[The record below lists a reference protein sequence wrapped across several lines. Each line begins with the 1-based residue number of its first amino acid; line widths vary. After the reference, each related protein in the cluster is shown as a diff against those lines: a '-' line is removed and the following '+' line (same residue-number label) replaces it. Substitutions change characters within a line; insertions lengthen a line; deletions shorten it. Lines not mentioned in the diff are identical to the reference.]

1 MKTKLFPFAAIAF
14 VMASCS
20 SEDVIETNPDPK
32 GDALSFSIAVGHSR
46 AVETKPENLGNFA
59 VVAKGVHPHGSVYD
73 SFLIGGA
80 GGTNDGSIGGI
91 TAKKAENG
99 NWGFDSPVYWPTSID
114 DVLFWAYTCSQKTVK
129 DNGTSSI
136 SDVLPS
142 GAYYQFESNDAWI
155 KDFSPEKAVLTEN
168 RDDGVWADGFF
179 QKDLLGAFKQAKRT
193 GGSVVTLNFNHMLSQ
208 ISIKASSNAKADTDH
223 RIVRIKGAWIVNTQD
238 KANLKSGYVWS
249 SVDKTAADNAA
260 WTDFGVKDDNDDNN
274 NKKFTAYGS
283 FYKKPL
289 VLDDEDDELDLLQDG
304 GSLMLIPQ
312 TIKEWDKKTTS
323 WDADAT
329 EKANAYILL
338 LCRVELMHKG
348 DTHLSNPGDIEID
361 DIVAYSGYHYH
372 QQFPV
377 NASSKFNEG
386 EYGFVCV
393 PVGTT
398 FEMGKKYTFNLD
410 ICGKDS
416 GAGNYPPDG
425 TGYDYSSL
433 YPAGHSFASQL
444 GASNPVAL
452 NVVSR
457 PSKKNVGDV
466 VLDGAIEFKVEIEP
480 WAAPGEDWKDGDLTF
495 SK

>member
-46 AVETKPENLGNFA
+46 AVETGIDNLGNFA

-73 SFLIGGA
+73 SFLIGDS
-80 GGTNDGSIGGI
+80 GGTDPEKVGGI
-91 TAKKAENG
+91 TAKKAGNG
-99 NWGFDSPVYWPTSID
+99 NWTFENTVYWPTSIN
-114 DVLFWAYTCSQKTVK
+114 DVLFWAYTCSQEI
-129 DNGTSSI
+129 DGNI

-142 GAYYQFESNDAWI
+142 GAYYQFEGNDAWI
-155 KDFSPEKAVLTEN
+155 KDFSPEEAVLTET
-168 RDDGVWADGFF
+168 RSDGVWADGFF

-193 GGSVVTLNFNHMLSQ
+193 DGSVVDLNFKHMLSQ
-208 ISIKASSNAKADTDH
+208 ISIEASSKAKADTDH

-238 KANLKSGYVWS
+238 KADLKSGYKWS
-249 SVDKTAADNAA
+249 DKTATDNAA
-260 WTDFGVKDDNDDNN
+260 WTALGVKDDS
-274 NKKFTAYGS
+274 KKFTAYGS
-283 FYKKPL
+283 FYKTPFI
-289 VLDDEDDELDLLQDG
+289 LDDQDDEFDLLREG

-312 TIKEWDKKTTS
+312 TIKAWDKTTTS
-323 WDADAT
+323 LDADAT

-338 LCRVELMHKG
+338 LCRVELKHKG
-348 DTHLSNPGDIEID
+348 DNHQSNPGDTDID
-361 DIVAYSGYHYH
+361 DIVVSNGYHYH

-425 TGYDYSSL
+425 DGYDYSSL

-444 GASNPVAL
+444 GAANDVTL
-452 NVVSR
+452 TVVSR
-457 PSKKNVGDV
+457 PAKKNVGDV
-466 VLDGAIEFKVEIEP
+466 VLDGAIEFNVTIEP
-480 WAAPGEDWKDGDLTF
+480 WAAAGEDWKDGDLTF

>member
-46 AVETKPENLGNFA
+46 AVETELGNLGNFA

-73 SFLIGGA
+73 SFLIGDS
-80 GGTNDGSIGGI
+80 GGTDPEKVGGI
-91 TAKKAENG
+91 TAKKAGNG
-99 NWGFDSPVYWPTSID
+99 NWTFENTVYWPTSIN
-114 DVLFWAYTCSQKTVK
+114 DVLFWAYTCSQEI
-129 DNGTSSI
+129 DGNI

-142 GAYYQFESNDAWI
+142 GAYYQFEGNDAWI
-155 KDFSPEKAVLTEN
+155 KDFSPEEAVLTEN
-168 RDDGVWADGFF
+168 RSDGVWADGFF

-193 GGSVVTLNFNHMLSQ
+193 DGSVVDLNFKHMLSQ
-208 ISIKASSNAKADTDH
+208 ISIEASSKAKADTDH

-238 KANLKSGYVWS
+238 KADLKSGYKWS
-249 SVDKTAADNAA
+249 DKTATDNAA
-260 WTDFGVKDDNDDNN
+260 WTALGVKDDS
-274 NKKFTAYGS
+274 KKFTAYGS
-283 FYKKPL
+283 FYKTPFI
-289 VLDDEDDELDLLQDG
+289 LDDQDDEFDLLREG

-312 TIKEWDKKTTS
+312 TIKAWDKTTTS

-338 LCRVELMHKG
+338 LCRVELKHKG
-348 DTHLSNPGDIEID
+348 DNHQSNPGDTDID
-361 DIVAYSGYHYH
+361 DIVVSNGYHYH

-425 TGYDYSSL
+425 DGYDYSSL

-444 GASNPVAL
+444 GAANDVTL
-452 NVVSR
+452 TVVSR
-457 PSKKNVGDV
+457 PAKKNVGDV
-466 VLDGAIEFKVEIEP
+466 VLDGAIEFNVTIEP
-480 WAAPGEDWKDGDLTF
+480 WAAAGEDWKDGDLTF

>member
-73 SFLIGGA
+73 SFLIGGS
-80 GGTNDGSIGGI
+80 GGTDAGSVGGM

-114 DVLFWAYTCSQKTVK
+114 DVLFWAYTCSQET
-129 DNGTSSI
+129 DGDI

-155 KDFSPEKAVLTEN
+155 KNFFPEEAVLAEN
-168 RDDGVWADGFF
+168 RSDGVWADGFF

-193 GGSVVTLNFNHMLSQ
+193 GGSVVTLNFKHMLSQ
-208 ISIKASSNAKADTDH
+208 ISIKASSKAKADTDH

-238 KANLKSGYVWS
+238 KANLKSGYKWS
-249 SVDKTAADNAA
+249 DGTADDNAA
-260 WTDFGVKDDNDDNN
+260 WTALGVKDDS
-274 NKKFTAYGS
+274 KKFTAYGS
-283 FYKKPL
+283 FYSKPL
-289 VLDDEDDELDLLQDG
+289 ILDDEDDELDLLQEG

-312 TIKEWDKKTTS
+312 TIKAWDKTTTS
-323 WDADAT
+323 WDATAT
-329 EKANAYILL
+329 EKKNAYILL
-338 LCRVELMHKG
+338 LCRVELKHEG
-348 DTHLSNPGDIEID
+348 DTHPSNPGDTQID

-425 TGYDYSSL
+425 KDYDYSSL
-433 YPAGHSFASQL
+433 YPRDHSFASQL
-444 GASNPVAL
+444 TNEENKPVAL
-452 NVVSR
+452 TVVSR
-457 PSKKNVGDV
+457 PTAKNVGDV
-466 VLDGAIEFKVEIEP
+466 VLDGAIEFNVKIEP
-480 WAAPGEDWKDGDLTF
+480 WAAAGEDWKDGDLTF

>member
-73 SFLIGGA
+73 SFLIGGS
-80 GGTNDGSIGGI
+80 GGTNAGSIGGI
-91 TAKKAENG
+91 TAKKAEND
-99 NWGFDSPVYWPTSID
+99 NWTFDNPVYWPTSIN

-129 DNGTSSI
+129 DDGTSSI

-155 KDFSPEKAVLTEN
+155 KNFSPEEAVLAGN
-168 RDDGVWADGFF
+168 RSDGVWADGFF

-193 GGSVVTLNFNHMLSQ
+193 GGSVVTLNFKHMLSQ

-238 KANLKSGYVWS
+238 KANLKSGYKWS
-249 SVDKTAADNAA
+249 AGTADDKAA
-260 WTDFGVKDDNDDNN
+260 WTALGVKDDS
-274 NKKFTAYGS
+274 KKFTAYGS
-283 FYKKPL
+283 FYSKPL
-289 VLDDEDDELDLLQDG
+289 ILDDEDDELDLLQEG

-312 TIKEWDKKTTS
+312 TIKAWDKTTTS

-329 EKANAYILL
+329 EKKNAYILL
-338 LCRVELMHKG
+338 LCRVELKHEG
-348 DTHLSNPGDIEID
+348 VTHPSNPGDTQID

-425 TGYDYSSL
+425 KDYDYSSL
-433 YPAGHSFASQL
+433 YPRDHSFASQL
-444 GASNPVAL
+444 GAANDVTL
-452 NVVSR
+452 TVVSR
-457 PSKKNVGDV
+457 PTKKNVGDV
-466 VLDGAIEFKVEIEP
+466 VLDGAIEFNVEIEP
-480 WAAPGEDWKDGDLTF
+480 WAAAGEDWKDGDLTF

>member
-14 VMASCS
+14 VMAACS

-46 AVETKPENLGNFA
+46 AVETELGNLGNFA

-73 SFLIGGA
+73 SFLIGGS
-80 GGTNDGSIGGI
+80 GGIDDGSVGGI
-91 TAKKAENG
+91 TAKKAG
-99 NWGFDSPVYWPTSID
+99 NDNWTFDNPVYWPASID

-129 DNGTSSI
+129 DDGTSSI

-142 GAYYQFESNDAWI
+142 GAYYQFEGNDAWI
-155 KDFSPEKAVLTEN
+155 KNFSPEEAVLTEN
-168 RDDGVWADGFF
+168 RSDGVWADGFF
-179 QKDLLGAFKQAKRT
+179 QKDLLGAFKPAKRT
-193 GGSVVTLNFNHMLSQ
+193 GGSVVTLNFKHMLSQ
-208 ISIKASSNAKADTDH
+208 ISIKASSKLKADTDH

-249 SVDKTAADNAA
+249 TVDKTAADNAA
-260 WTDFGVKDDNDDNN
+260 WTDFGVKDDNNN
-274 NKKFTAYGS
+274 KNKKFTAYGS

-289 VLDDEDDELDLLQDG
+289 VLDDDTDNFDLLQDG

-312 TIKEWDKKTTS
+312 TIKAWDKKTTS

-329 EKANAYILL
+329 EKKNAYILL
-338 LCRVELMHKG
+338 LCRVELKHEG
-348 DTHLSNPGDIEID
+348 VTHPSNPGDTQID

-377 NASSKFNEG
+377 NASSEFNEG

-425 TGYDYSSL
+425 DGYDYSSL

-444 GASNPVAL
+444 GAANDVTL
-452 NVVSR
+452 TVVSR
-457 PSKKNVGDV
+457 PDKKNVGDV
-466 VLDGAIEFKVEIEP
+466 VLDGAIEFKVTIEP
-480 WAAPGEDWKDGDLTF
+480 WDAAGEDWKDGDLTF

>member
-46 AVETKPENLGNFA
+46 AVETKRENLGNFA

-73 SFLIGGA
+73 SFLIGGS
-80 GGTNDGSIGGI
+80 GGTDDGSVGGM

-114 DVLFWAYTCSQKTVK
+114 DVLFWAYTCSQET
-129 DNGTSSI
+129 DGDI

-179 QKDLLGAFKQAKRT
+179 QKDLLGAFTQAKRT
-193 GGSVVTLNFNHMLSQ
+193 GGSVVTLNFKHMLSQ

-238 KANLKSGYVWS
+238 KANLESGYVWS
-249 SVDKTAADNAA
+249 SDDRKAADNAA
-260 WTDFGVKDDNDDNN
+260 WTDFGVKNSS
-274 NKKFTAYGS
+274 KKFTAYGS
-283 FYKKPL
+283 FYKTPL
-289 VLDDEDDELDLLQDG
+289 VLDDDTDNFDLLQDG

-312 TIKEWDKKTTS
+312 TIKAWDKKTTS
-323 WDADAT
+323 WDATAT
-329 EKANAYILL
+329 EKKNAYILL
-338 LCRVELMHKG
+338 LCRVELKHKG
-348 DTHLSNPGDIEID
+348 DTHTSNPGDTQID

-377 NASSKFNEG
+377 NTLSQFNEG

-425 TGYDYSSL
+425 EDYDYSSL
-433 YPAGHSFASQL
+433 YHRNHSFASQL
-444 GASNPVAL
+444 TNEEDKPVAL
-452 NVVSR
+452 TVVSR
-457 PSKKNVGDV
+457 PTAKNVGDV
-466 VLDGAIEFKVEIEP
+466 VLDGAIEFKVTIEP
-480 WAAPGEDWKDGDLTF
+480 WAAADADWKDGDLTF